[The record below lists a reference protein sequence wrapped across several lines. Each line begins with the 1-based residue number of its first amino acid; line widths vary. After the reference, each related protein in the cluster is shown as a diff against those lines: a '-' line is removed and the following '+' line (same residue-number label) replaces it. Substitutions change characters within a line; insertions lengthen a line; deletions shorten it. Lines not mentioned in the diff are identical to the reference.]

1 MSYRAAV
8 AHRILV
14 IEDDETIAHAVAE
27 RLRSEAFVVDVASD
41 GLEGVAHAARLR
53 PDLCASTN
61 ADERNRVFERFYR
74 ADHAPVNH
82 RGGAGLGL
90 AIVRWIVELH
100 GGTIRAEANSPRG
113 CRMVIVLPRRQETP
127 T

>member
-53 PDLCASTN
+53 PDLVALDRYSTTSTGTRCT
-61 ADERNRVFERFYR
+61 A
-74 ADHAPVNH
+74 
-82 RGGAGLGL
+82 LL
-90 AIVRWIVELH
+90 A
-100 GGTIRAEANSPRG
+100 
-113 CRMVIVLPRRQETP
+113 
-127 T
+127 